1 MLHFEGRS
9 SAYTEKWKSPDL
21 YIFYFLCIFVWNKK
35 NFTFCK
41 KKKPTSILAKK
52 ILCHKIS
59 MCW

>member
-41 KKKPTSILAKK
+41 KKNPRVFLQKK
-52 ILCHKIS
+52 FFVIR
-59 MCW
+59 